1 MQRFLLRKT
10 KRKKCLSTFAP
21 ATEPWLLPS
30 RNPLFI
36 SFAVLWQSRWLD
48 CTQMLVALG
57 SGLLSIDLE
66 SVADYI
72 LLSQTSLPS
81 EVSLSLLAMGFFS
94 SLLPHLHFVLTVG
107 THTGVSITQM
117 HTLPLSLCLYV
128 HVYSPSCS
136 SSFQIFPLCPS
147 VCANIDYLMW
157 WQWLL

>member
-1 MQRFLLRKT
+1 
-10 KRKKCLSTFAP
+10 
-21 ATEPWLLPS
+21 
-30 RNPLFI
+30 
-36 SFAVLWQSRWLD
+36 
-48 CTQMLVALG
+48 MLVALG

-117 HTLPLSLCLYV
+117 HIYMYTFTAPLALALSRSFPFVLLCVRIL
-128 HVYSPSCS
+128 
-136 SSFQIFPLCPS
+136 IT
-147 VCANIDYLMW
+147 
-157 WQWLL
+157 